1 MMHPAVQG
9 SELRLKHP
17 ALATFLPSLVSP
29 LLCPMSGVTSPDKLL
44 ALKPLSQGQAGTHP
58 ETSGQNWSWEADL
71 QDGVPLPEGHG
82 ASGTPVCLAVTE
94 IPIQGPWTH
103 TEEESVLSV

>member
-44 ALKPLSQGQAGTHP
+44 ALKPLS
-58 ETSGQNWSWEADL
+58 
-71 QDGVPLPEGHG
+71 
-82 ASGTPVCLAVTE
+82 
-94 IPIQGPWTH
+94 
-103 TEEESVLSV
+103 